1 MDGSL
6 GSIHGIFADTLH
18 ALAVSALRIAIDSRP
33 QKTSLK
39 EIAIENQ
46 LSGAAQK
53 NWLVHCH

>member
-6 GSIHGIFADTLH
+6 GSIHGIFADELR
-18 ALAVSALRIAIDSRP
+18 ALRIAIDSRP

-53 NWLVHCH
+53 I

>member
-46 LSGAAQK
+46 LSGVAQK
-53 NWLVHCH
+53 FCPLH